1 MNSLHNDQYQQFI
14 EELVELG
21 TNDKITIDQSERLA
35 RLARLSLLEAQQALD
50 LTFYINRRVEELL
63 ERQEIAEKMGDK
75 LMGSEPISA
84 MYELFI
90 CEGIGRKIREL
101 LGAQII
107 TEDDVNMI
115 LDIPNVKE
123 ARRALFELDGVTD
136 FYRAKYA
143 ATGCEP
149 LSATGTDGE

>member
-1 MNSLHNDQYQQFI
+1 MNSSHEDRYHQFI
-14 EELVELG
+14 NELVELG
-21 TNDKITIDQSERLA
+21 TKDDITIDQSERLA
-35 RLARLSLLEAQQALD
+35 RMARESLFMANKALD

-63 ERQEIAEKMGDK
+63 AKREMTESVADR
-75 LMGSEPISA
+75 LMGAEPTSA
-84 MYELFI
+84 LYELLI

-101 LGAQII
+101 LGERII
-107 TEDDVNMI
+107 TEAQADMVWDTP
-115 LDIPNVKE
+115 DVKE

-143 ATGCEP
+143 PQGYEA